1 MAQSKSSKT
10 PDTKSDT
17 TKSAGKESG
26 DIFARIQTDHDTIR
40 SLLEKTEKA
49 NGSGRARFE
58 DLQRELWAHAKVEEG
73 VFYAA
78 LSKAKE
84 AKGETIEGLN
94 EHHLINT
101 LLDELNAM
109 IATDSGWTA
118 KLQVLGELV
127 RHHLDEEEEEL
138 FEEARD
144 YLDDDRSAELGA
156 LYAERKEQAMA
167 ALAPLPK

>member
-1 MAQSKSSKT
+1 MADKT
-10 PDTKSDT
+10 
-17 TKSAGKESG
+17 
-26 DIFARIQTDHDTIR
+26 DIFARIKADHDTIR
-40 SLLEKTEKA
+40 ALLEKTETA
-49 NGSGRARFE
+49 NGSGRAVYE
-58 DLQRELWAHAKVEEG
+58 DLQRELWAHSKVEEG

-78 LSKAKE
+78 LAKAKE
-84 AKGETIEGLN
+84 AREETVEGLN

-109 IATDSGWTA
+109 KTGDTGWSA

-144 YLDDDRSAELGA
+144 YLDDDRAGELGS
-156 LYAERKEQAMA
+156 LYAERKDHAMA